1 MRFSTLSKPFAGALA
16 ALLISG
22 VASAQVCPGDD
33 AFEPNDDCV
42 SATPLSTGALGNL
55 AMIAGTNASNVP
67 DYYSYT
73 MANGEAIVIDVLF
86 LHANGDIDLRLYSDA
101 ACTVQIDTAG
111 SVSDNEQVDYTN
123 NTGGPLTV
131 TLKVFPWNVPVC
143 NDYSINLTSTPPP
156 VNCPGQDAFEP
167 NDSCATPSAL
177 AVGLTSL
184 LNTNSNSDP
193 DFWTYTMANNE
204 LLTIDVLFSHAGGD
218 IDARL
223 WGDSGCLATVSTS
236 GSTTDNEQVTYTN
249 TSGGPVTVVLEVYPF
264 SVPVCN
270 EYNLQV
276 TSLIDPCVAV
286 ADDALEPNDDCSQ
299 ALALAPGTYTD
310 LVVFKNISDDFFTVS
325 VPDGGDLTVDVL
337 FSTALGDIDCYLYD
351 SSTVGTTCGDK
362 ANFLDNGFTG
372 SDNEQMTWSNT
383 TGSTQTY
390 YIQVNLWDNAG
401 NENCN
406 DYDLVI
412 TVDSPTIATVMCV
425 GDGTDGACPCG
436 NESTLGAGEGCKN
449 SLGAGSIL
457 TAAGS
462 TSVAADD
469 ISFTVTQARATQPG
483 LLVQGSTVIGTAF
496 KDGFFCMGNP
506 TERVEV
512 VFTDGS
518 GTGTT
523 AGSVVTN
530 GLITPGVTRWYQ
542 MWNRDPGGVS
552 PCGTGSN
559 FSNGLEV
566 TYTP

>member
-1 MRFSTLSKPFAGALA
+1 MRFSTLSKPFAGALVT
-16 ALLISG
+16 LLVSG
-22 VASAQVCPGDD
+22 VASAQVCPADD
-33 AFEPNDDCV
+33 AFEPNDDCAT
-42 SATPLSTGALGNL
+42 ATPITVGATGPC
-55 AMIAGTNASNVP
+55 AMAAGTNTSYVG
-67 DYYSYT
+67 DFYSISV
-73 MANGEAIVIDVLF
+73 ANGDVVTFDVLF
-86 LHANGDIDLRLYSDA
+86 LHANGDIDLRLFDDA
-101 ACTVQIDTAG
+101 ACTNQIAGAG
-111 SVSDNEQVDYTN
+111 SVSDNENMSWTN
-123 NTGGPLTV
+123 TTGSPVTV
-131 TLKVFPWNVPVC
+131 TMEVFPWNVPVC
-143 NDYSINLTSTPPP
+143 NDYSIN
-156 VNCPGQDAFEP
+156 
-167 NDSCATPSAL
+167 
-177 AVGLTSL
+177 
-184 LNTNSNSDP
+184 
-193 DFWTYTMANNE
+193 
-204 LLTIDVLFSHAGGD
+204 
-218 IDARL
+218 
-223 WGDSGCLATVSTS
+223 
-236 GSTTDNEQVTYTN
+236 
-249 TSGGPVTVVLEVYPF
+249 
-264 SVPVCN
+264 
-270 EYNLQV
+270 V
-276 TSLIDPCVAV
+276 TSAPGPCSGTV
-286 ADDALEPNDDCSQ
+286 DDASEPNDDCSQ
-299 ALALAPGTYTD
+299 AIARTPGTYTD
-310 LVVFKNISDDFFTVS
+310 LVVFKTTSDDFWTIN
-325 VPDGGDLTVDVL
+325 VPDGGNLIVDILCSV
-337 FSTALGDIDCYLYD
+337 AGGQDVDCYLYD

-362 ANFLDNGFTG
+362 AAYLVRGFT
-372 SDNEQMTWSNT
+372 STDNEQMLWTNS
-383 TGSTQTY
+383 TGSAQTY
-390 YIQVNLWDNAG
+390 YIQVNVWDNASVLDCG
-401 NENCN
+401 
-406 DYDLVI
+406 DYDMML
-412 TVDSPTIATVMCV
+412 TVNSPSIATVMCV